1 MERPPGPGGD
11 RPVRASNRISKR
23 VLGNWERVVAKAVR
37 EQGRAIRGRP
47 EGPSAG
53 VGGSSY
59 SVPQSLAQQADINA
73 VMQAADEIESENRQ
87 VARIRTCSLTNGF
100 TSHCIVQFLHVV
112 DKYLCSLVNIERY
125 DMACIRVY
133 SPLVGSSFRPLW

>member
-1 MERPPGPGGD
+1 MIEVKEREGGRMERPPGPGGD

-37 EQGRAIRGRP
+37 EQGRANWPRS

-53 VGGSSY
+53 AGASSY

-73 VMQAADEIESENRQ
+73 VMQAADEIGSENLQ
-87 VARIRTCSLTNGF
+87 VARIRTCF
-100 TSHCIVQFLHVV
+100 FDQWVHFAFHCAV
-112 DKYLCSLVNIERY
+112 
-125 DMACIRVY
+125 
-133 SPLVGSSFRPLW
+133 SSFSR